1 MICIKCSGSKLFYV
15 FHVYIGAKTLKFHE
29 NCQCTILLTHP
40 VIPRS
45 RCFFPTSPS
54 RPFTKKKDANQPA
67 SSSQEQ
73 NNQVKNMKRR
83 PHEKDN
89 GGTQLKTPYLDFL
102 LPSIEKRK
110 GKYLFRDR
118 RCLCRPHEVF
128 IRTEKEDLGKT
139 LLAVNKSQCCNT
151 KYNMQLIYRS
161 KPRLCEI
168 KFGSCNLIH
177 ISP

>member
-1 MICIKCSGSKLFYV
+1 M
-15 FHVYIGAKTLKFHE
+15 
-29 NCQCTILLTHP
+29 
-40 VIPRS
+40 
-45 RCFFPTSPS
+45 
-54 RPFTKKKDANQPA
+54 KK
-67 SSSQEQ
+67 
-73 NNQVKNMKRR
+73 R

-139 LLAVNKSQCCNT
+139 LLAVNKSQYCNT

-177 ISP
+177 ISPWRNRTSREPHRALLFDIWCHKSGASHTAEISARQQRKKEPFQILLPLPGIPGAGHAAGISANN